1 MPNPGRI
8 AMATNNSKLNV
19 VAVGASAGGV
29 EALKD
34 FASGLPPALPSAIL
48 VVLHEPAEPPS
59 VLARI
64 LARDAALP
72 TAEAVDGGVERT
84 AVRGL
89 SKRSSRR

>member
-1 MPNPGRI
+1 MPNPGII
-8 AMATNNSKLNV
+8 AMATDNSKLNV
-19 VAVGASAGGV
+19 VAVGASAEGV

-34 FASGLPPALPSAIL
+34 FASGLP
-48 VVLHEPAEPPS
+48 S
-59 VLARI
+59 VFARI

-72 TAEAVDGGVERT
+72 AAEAVDGGVERT

>member
-8 AMATNNSKLNV
+8 AMATSNSKLNV

-29 EALKD
+29 EALKG
-34 FASGLPPALPSAIL
+34 FASGLP
-48 VVLHEPAEPPS
+48 S
-59 VLARI
+59 VLTRI